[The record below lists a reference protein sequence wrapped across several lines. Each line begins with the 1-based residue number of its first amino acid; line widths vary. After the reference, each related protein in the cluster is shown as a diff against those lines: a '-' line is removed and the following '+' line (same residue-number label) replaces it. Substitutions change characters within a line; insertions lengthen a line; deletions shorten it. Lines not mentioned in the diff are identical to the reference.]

1 MKVER
6 PRARSSAAPTR
17 LNRRSMMPIC
27 ALRAGTKEPD
37 CASTTMSAFCRRNV
51 DLPAILG
58 PVTTR
63 IRVPSLDLPMI
74 ADEACAVSAP
84 QILFDYGV
92 APVFDI
98 EHERAIDLGTLI
110 VLLDRQLGKAGIVVE
125 IG

>member
-1 MKVER
+1 
-6 PRARSSAAPTR
+6 
-17 LNRRSMMPIC
+17 
-27 ALRAGTKEPD
+27 
-37 CASTTMSAFCRRNV
+37 
-51 DLPAILG
+51 
-58 PVTTR
+58 
-63 IRVPSLDLPMI
+63 MI

-84 QILFDYGV
+84 QILLDYGV